1 MQGIREELENKAST
15 LDLKKLLP
23 EITEATESSKKMKEE
38 MRDMKEN
45 GLIGEKGKKAEYDIS
60 LALSKLAQV
69 EGKFQW
75 LHTSHKDMMK
85 KVQESL
91 SASQPLMMNAVD
103 VNAGFQENISTEVKE
118 DLDRIRRDISNI
130 NSKIKESAN
139 ELKNKI
145 NEKVDDRALNELEDQ
160 ITTDLDQ
167 TIKSKLMKNSS
178 NNYSRFQQKICR
190 KARY

>member
-167 TIKSKLMKNSS
+167 TIKSKL
-178 NNYSRFQQKICR
+178 
-190 KARY
+190 